1 MNVFLI
7 IAIILVLAGIAYRM
21 GTQRALAVAGDGAGR
36 TLHSRPGYYGTYLAL
51 WCGLPAGFVLAL
63 WMVAEPFLI
72 QQIIVGELPQDVQ
85 VLEGDAFDLMMT
97 TIGILAQGGPQPSNV
112 QPFMLDA
119 ADRMNGLASIGRWA
133 MFVVMLCVA
142 IVGIAYARRT
152 IVPRLR
158 ARNRVEQVIKYVL
171 ITCSCVAI
179 FTTIGI
185 VLSVLFESLH
195 FFSMIPPLDFF
206 TGTIWDPGFPRE
218 GADNTLNDF
227 GLLPLLWGT
236 VYIAFVAMLVAAP
249 IGLMAAVY
257 LSEYARGRVRAVAKP
272 LLEILAGI
280 PTVVYGFFA
289 LITVGPA
296 LREFGLMI
304 GLDIQASSVLTAGLV
319 MGIMIIP
326 FVSSLSDDIISQ
338 VPQALRDGSYGMGA
352 TRSETIRKVI
362 FPAALPGIV
371 GGLLL
376 AVSRAFGETMIVVM
390 AVGAA
395 ANLEWSPFES
405 MTTVTVMIVKQL
417 TGDTEFSSPQTL
429 VAFALGLTLF
439 AITLCLNVVAL
450 YIVRKYRE
458 QYE

>member
-7 IAIILVLAGIAYRM
+7 VAIILVLAGIAYRM
-21 GTQRALAVAGDGAGR
+21 GTQRALAVSGDGAGR

-51 WCGLPAGFVLAL
+51 WCGLPAGFILAL

-72 QQIIVGELPQDVQ
+72 QQIIVDELPQDVQ
-85 VLEGDAFDLMMT
+85 ALEGDAFDLMMT

-152 IVPRLR
+152 IVPRLQ

-257 LSEYARGRVRAVAKP
+257 LSEYARGRVRAV
-272 LLEILAGI
+272 L
-280 PTVVYGFFA
+280 
-289 LITVGPA
+289 
-296 LREFGLMI
+296 
-304 GLDIQASSVLTAGLV
+304 
-319 MGIMIIP
+319 
-326 FVSSLSDDIISQ
+326 
-338 VPQALRDGSYGMGA
+338 
-352 TRSETIRKVI
+352 
-362 FPAALPGIV
+362 
-371 GGLLL
+371 
-376 AVSRAFGETMIVVM
+376 GE
-390 AVGAA
+390 
-395 ANLEWSPFES
+395 
-405 MTTVTVMIVKQL
+405 
-417 TGDTEFSSPQTL
+417 
-429 VAFALGLTLF
+429 
-439 AITLCLNVVAL
+439 
-450 YIVRKYRE
+450 
-458 QYE
+458 

>member
-1 MNVFLI
+1 
-7 IAIILVLAGIAYRM
+7 
-21 GTQRALAVAGDGAGR
+21 
-36 TLHSRPGYYGTYLAL
+36 
-51 WCGLPAGFVLAL
+51 
-63 WMVAEPFLI
+63 MV
-72 QQIIVGELPQDVQ
+72 
-85 VLEGDAFDLMMT
+85 
-97 TIGILAQGGPQPSNV
+97 
-112 QPFMLDA
+112 
-119 ADRMNGLASIGRWA
+119 
-133 MFVVMLCVA
+133 
-142 IVGIAYARRT
+142 
-152 IVPRLR
+152 
-158 ARNRVEQVIKYVL
+158 
-171 ITCSCVAI
+171 
-179 FTTIGI
+179 
-185 VLSVLFESLH
+185 
-195 FFSMIPPLDFF
+195 
-206 TGTIWDPGFPRE
+206 
-218 GADNTLNDF
+218 
-227 GLLPLLWGT
+227 
-236 VYIAFVAMLVAAP
+236 
-249 IGLMAAVY
+249 
-257 LSEYARGRVRAVAKP
+257 
-272 LLEILAGI
+272 
-280 PTVVYGFFA
+280 
-289 LITVGPA
+289 
-296 LREFGLMI
+296 

-338 VPQALRDGSYGMGA
+338 VPQSLRDGSYGMGA